1 MVAAVF
7 DSLFVDAATF
17 ERLTGWSMR
26 PEGLCR
32 GERCVPVAAAKG
44 RVDVRAFAD
53 RSSSA
58 LVHDAENGLWALGP
72 ESGGRA
78 LASATLPELELPQVD
93 GEPFRMSS
101 LRGTKVLLVAW
112 ASW

>member
-1 MVAAVF
+1 MATAVF
-7 DSLFVDAATF
+7 ESLSVDPATF

-32 GERCVPVAAAKG
+32 GERCVPLAAENG
-44 RVDVRAFAD
+44 RVDVRVFAQ
-53 RSSSA
+53 RTSSA

-78 LASATLPELELPQVD
+78 LAS
-93 GEPFRMSS
+93 GEGADSACPCGRSCERS
-101 LRGTKVLLVAW
+101 CGRR
-112 ASW
+112 ASRS

>member
-1 MVAAVF
+1 MAGAVF
-7 DSLFVDAATF
+7 ESLSVDPATF
-17 ERLTGWSMR
+17 ERLTGWSMG

-32 GERCVPVAAAKG
+32 GERCVPLAAG
-44 RVDVRAFAD
+44 NGLVDVRVFAE

-58 LVHDAENGLWALGP
+58 LVHDAENSLWALGP

-78 LASATLPELELPQVD
+78 LASASLPEIELPSVD
-93 GEPFRMSS
+93 GSPFRLSS

>member
-1 MVAAVF
+1 MATAVF
-7 DSLFVDAATF
+7 ESLSIDPATF
-17 ERLTGWSMR
+17 EHLTGWLMR

-32 GERCVPVAAAKG
+32 GERCIPLAAGNG
-44 RVDVRAFAD
+44 RVDVRVFAE
-53 RSSSA
+53 RTSSA

-78 LASATLPELELPQVD
+78 LTSASVPELELPLVD
-93 GEPFRMSS
+93 GTPFRLSS
-101 LRGTKVLLVAW
+101 LRGAKVLLVAW

>member
-1 MVAAVF
+1 MATAVF
-7 DSLFVDAATF
+7 ESLSVDPAIF

-32 GERCVPVAAAKG
+32 GERCVPLAAGNG
-44 RVDVRAFAD
+44 RVDVRVFAE
-53 RSSSA
+53 RTSSA
-58 LVHDAENGLWALGP
+58 LVHDADNGLWALGP

-78 LASATLPELELPQVD
+78 LASASVPELELPRVD
-93 GEPFRMSS
+93 GTPFRLSS
-101 LRGTKVLLVAW
+101 LRGMKVLLVAW

>member
-1 MVAAVF
+1 MTAAVF
-7 DSLFVDAATF
+7 ESLSVDPATF

-32 GERCVPVAAAKG
+32 GDRCVPLAAGNG
-44 RVDVRAFAD
+44 RVDVRVFAE

-58 LVHDAENGLWALGP
+58 LVHDAENGLWALGS

-78 LASATLPELELPQVD
+78 LASASLPELELPRVD
-93 GEPFRMSS
+93 GNPFRLSS
-101 LRGTKVLLVAW
+101 LRGTKVLLIAW